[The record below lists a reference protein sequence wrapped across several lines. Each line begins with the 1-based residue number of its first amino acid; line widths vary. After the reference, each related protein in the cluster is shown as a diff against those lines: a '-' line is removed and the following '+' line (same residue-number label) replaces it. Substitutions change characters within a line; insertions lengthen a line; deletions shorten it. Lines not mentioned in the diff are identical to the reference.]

1 MMLRP
6 YKTLACSFL
15 AILGLAA
22 CGGESRTTLGT
33 DTVASRVDEARAR
46 NDGPPIWVMRDAD
59 STLYF
64 YGTVHL
70 LPTDLSWQ
78 REDMRNAFNEAG
90 TVFFE
95 VDTGPD
101 GQIEATVLTTEL
113 GLRDDGRRLTYELD
127 NYQRNL
133 MEAAATNG
141 NLTIA
146 SLDSMRPWLASE
158 FLTFSAAQN
167 AGLSAELSADE
178 ALKSRAQRSGKNIL
192 YFETM
197 KDQITASADLPDFV
211 QLNLLTETLE
221 SFNDLGDDLNAVARQ
236 WSVGGTQY
244 LTDELV
250 TPMKAR
256 APEVYNALLRD
267 RNRKWAPQLTRFME
281 DSGTGFV
288 AVGVSHLL
296 GKDSLLAEL
305 REQGYTIER
314 YYAFKG
320 ENVIETVDTTIIRQ

>member
-1 MMLRP
+1 
-6 YKTLACSFL
+6 
-15 AILGLAA
+15 
-22 CGGESRTTLGT
+22 
-33 DTVASRVDEARAR
+33 
-46 NDGPPIWVMRDAD
+46 MRDAD

-70 LPTDLSWQ
+70 LPDDLSWQ

-113 GLRDDGRRLTYELD
+113 GLRDDGRRLMHELD
-127 NYQRNL
+127 NYQRVL
-133 MEAAATNG
+133 MEAASTNG

-146 SLDSMRPWLASE
+146 ALDSMRPWLASE

-167 AGLSAELSADE
+167 AGLSADLSADE

-192 YFETM
+192 FLETM
-197 KDQITASADLPDFV
+197 KDQITASANLPDFV

-221 SFNDLGDDLNAVARQ
+221 SFNDLGEDLNKVAEQ
-236 WSVGGTQY
+236 WSVGGTEY

-250 TPMKAR
+250 TPMKSR

-267 RNRKWAPQLTRFME
+267 RNRKWAPQLVRFME

-296 GKDSLLAEL
+296 GEDSLLAEL
-305 REQGYTIER
+305 RKQGYDIER